1 MPIYEY
7 RCNSCRRRVSILVL
21 SPSES
26 TLACPSCGGTELSR
40 LFSTF
45 SVRKSEQSIYDNI
58 LSDAQLVRGLESNDP
73 RALAEWNKQMS
84 QGEKVAP
91 EYEEML
97 EKLEAGE
104 MPQPPMSGK
113 EAAEEL

>member
-7 RCNSCRRRVSILVL
+7 RCDNCHRRVSILVR
-21 SPSES
+21 SSSES
-26 TLACPSCGGTELSR
+26 SVTCPNCSSTELNR

-45 SVRKSEQSIYDNI
+45 SVCKSDQAIYDDI
-58 LSDAQLVRGLESNDP
+58 LSDRHLMKGLESNDP

-84 QGEKVAP
+84 RGEEVAP

-97 EKLEAGE
+97 DKLKAGE
-104 MPQPPMSGK
+104 MPHPPVGG
-113 EAAEEL
+113 EETPEEL